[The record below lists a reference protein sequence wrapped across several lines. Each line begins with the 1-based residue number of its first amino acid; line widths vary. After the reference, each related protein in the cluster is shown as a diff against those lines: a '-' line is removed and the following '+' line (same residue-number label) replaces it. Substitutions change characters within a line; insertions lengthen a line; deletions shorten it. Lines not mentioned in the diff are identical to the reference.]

1 MDDRRKKTRVLLA
14 DDHTLMRAGLRAL
27 LDNMADCEVLA
38 EAGDGDEAL
47 ELLRRHRPDVDV
59 ALMDI
64 DMKRMNGLEAMAK
77 AKREFP
83 DLHVIML
90 SMHAETQ
97 YVMQALRDGA
107 SGYLLKDAA
116 TLELELALAAVMKG
130 DVYLSTGV
138 SKQVAQGFVREASP
152 EDPVASLSPR
162 QREILTLVA
171 EGHNTKEIAYRLGLS
186 AKTVEAHRTQLMERL
201 DIHNIAGLVRLALR
215 AGLIKLDK

>member
-1 MDDRRKKTRVLLA
+1 MKKTRVILA

-27 LDNMADCEVLA
+27 LDGMAGCEVVA

-47 ELLRRHRPDVDV
+47 ELLRQHQPDV

-64 DMKRMNGLEAMAK
+64 DMKRMSGLDALVR

-83 DLHVIML
+83 NVRVVML
-90 SMHAETQ
+90 SMHAEKQ

-116 TLELELALAAVMKG
+116 TIELELALNVVMRG
-130 DVYLSTGV
+130 DTYLSPGV
-138 SKQVAQGFVREASP
+138 SKQVAEGFVRQAEIT
-152 EDPVASLSPR
+152 DPVASLTPR

-171 EGHNTKEIAYRLGLS
+171 EGHNTKDIAFRLGLS

-201 DIHNIAGLVRLALR
+201 DIHDIAGLVRFSIR
-215 AGLIKLDK
+215 TGLIKLDR

>member
-1 MDDRRKKTRVLLA
+1 MNSVDSVKKYKVLLA

-27 LDNMADCEVLA
+27 LDTINGFEVVA
-38 EAGDGDEAL
+38 EACDGDEAL
-47 ELLRRHRPDVDV
+47 DLLRRHEPDV

-64 DMKRMNGLEAMAK
+64 DMKRMSGLEAMAS

-83 DLHVIML
+83 KLHVIML
-90 SMHAETQ
+90 SMHAEKQ

-116 TLELELALAAVMKG
+116 TVELELALSAVVKG

-138 SKQVAQGFVREASP
+138 SKQVVEGFVRQAAV
-152 EDPVASLSPR
+152 DPVATLTPR

-171 EGHNTKEIAYRLGLS
+171 QGHNTKEIAFRLGRS
-186 AKTVEAHRTQLMERL
+186 TKTVEAHRAELMERL
-201 DIHNIAGLVRLALR
+201 DIHDIPGLVRFTIR

>member
-1 MDDRRKKTRVLLA
+1 MKKTRVLLA
-14 DDHTLMRAGLRAL
+14 DDHTLMRAGVRAL
-27 LDNMADCEVLA
+27 LDDLAGYEVVA

-47 ELLRRHRPDVDV
+47 KLLRQHRPDV

-64 DMKRMNGLEAMAK
+64 DMKRMSGLEAMAT

-90 SMHAETQ
+90 SMHAEKQ

-116 TLELELALAAVMKG
+116 TVELELALNVVMRG
-130 DVYLSTGV
+130 DVYLSPGV
-138 SKQVAQGFVREASP
+138 SKQVAEGFVRAAESA
-152 EDPVASLSPR
+152 DPVSSLTPR
-162 QREILTLVA
+162 QREILTLIA
-171 EGHNTKEIAYRLGLS
+171 EGHNTKEIAFRLGLS

-201 DIHNIAGLVRLALR
+201 DIHDIAGLVRFTIR

>member
-1 MDDRRKKTRVLLA
+1 MKNIRVLLA
-14 DDHTLMRAGLRAL
+14 DDHTLMRAGVRAL
-27 LDNMADCEVLA
+27 LDEMPGCEVVA

-47 ELLRRHRPDVDV
+47 ALLREHRPDV

-64 DMKRMNGLEAMAK
+64 DMKRMSGLEAMAS

-90 SMHAETQ
+90 SMHAEKQ

-116 TLELELALAAVMKG
+116 TVELELALSVVMKG
-130 DVYLSTGV
+130 DVYLSPGV
-138 SKQVAQGFVREASP
+138 SKQVAEGFVREAQTTNP
-152 EDPVASLSPR
+152 IASLTPR
-162 QREILTLVA
+162 QCEILTLIA
-171 EGHNTKEIAYRLGLS
+171 EGHNTKEIAFRLGLS

-201 DIHNIAGLVRLALR
+201 DIHDIAGLVRFTIR
-215 AGLIKLDK
+215 AGLVKLDR

>member
-1 MDDRRKKTRVLLA
+1 MKKARVLLA

-27 LDNMADCEVLA
+27 LDGMAGCEVVA

-47 ELLRRHRPDVDV
+47 ELLRQHQPDV

-64 DMKRMNGLEAMAK
+64 DMKRMSGLDALVR

-83 DLHVIML
+83 NVRVVML
-90 SMHAETQ
+90 SMHAEKQ

-116 TLELELALAAVMKG
+116 TIELELALNVVMRG
-130 DVYLSTGV
+130 DTYLSPGV
-138 SKQVAQGFVREASP
+138 SKQVAEGFVRQAEIT
-152 EDPVASLSPR
+152 DPVASLTPR

-171 EGHNTKEIAYRLGLS
+171 EGHNTKEIAFRLGLS

-201 DIHNIAGLVRLALR
+201 DIHDIAGLVRFTIR
-215 AGLIKLDK
+215 VGLIKLDK